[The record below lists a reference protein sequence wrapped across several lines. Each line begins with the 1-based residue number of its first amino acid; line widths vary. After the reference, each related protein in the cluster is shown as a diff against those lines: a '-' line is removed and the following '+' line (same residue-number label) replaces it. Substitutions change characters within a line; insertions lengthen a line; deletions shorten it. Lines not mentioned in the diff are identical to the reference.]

1 MAFYISYVKEPTWQ
15 YNLLDLVITTEV
27 ALLVTLQFK
36 DKIGDRQ
43 EIEFSLQIEKE
54 ETAID

>member
-1 MAFYISYVKEPTWQ
+1 MAFYIFYVKEPTWQ

-43 EIEFSLQIEKE
+43 AIEFSLQIEKE
-54 ETAID
+54 ETAME